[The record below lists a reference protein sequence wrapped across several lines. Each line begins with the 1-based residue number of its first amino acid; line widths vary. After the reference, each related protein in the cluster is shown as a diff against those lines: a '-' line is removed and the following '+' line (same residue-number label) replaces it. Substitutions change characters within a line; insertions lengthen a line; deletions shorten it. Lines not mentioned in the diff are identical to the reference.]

1 MNILF
6 YRYGSICEEDILRCF
21 IESGHKCI
29 TIEDEIS
36 NKSITGADSVRL
48 VDEKLQQDS
57 FDCVFSVNFYPSI
70 SDLCNVYHIRYIC
83 WVVDSPVLELFASS
97 ISNEW
102 NRVFVFDRS
111 QYEDI
116 YGYNPG
122 RIFHYPLAVDAISKQ
137 YVITEAV
144 AGGRAKKYKC
154 DLSFVGSLY
163 SEKDP
168 VNSLKDDAPDYLK
181 GYLEGLCEA
190 QLKVYGYYFVQEL
203 LDKRIIDDFKANVHD
218 YFAMKCE
225 NHLNDRIVIG
235 QYYLGNHITAM
246 ERKRLISHV
255 SGKYPLDLYTRS
267 DISQVRKANHKG
279 GCQTLTEMPVIFH
292 ESRININ
299 PTSKAI
305 RSGVPLRVFDI
316 LACEGFML
324 SNYQTE
330 LCELFV
336 PGEDFVYYDS
346 IEQVPELIAYY
357 LEHEDER
364 GEIAHNGYVKVKDQ
378 YSYMVRLNG
387 LLLKAFE
394 N

>member
-6 YRYGSICEEDILRCF
+6 YRYGSICEEDILKCF
-21 IESGHKCI
+21 RESGHKCI
-29 TIEDEIS
+29 TIEDEIKD
-36 NKSITGADSVRL
+36 KSITGADTVRI
-48 VDEKLQQDS
+48 VDEKLQQDA

-70 SDLCNVYHIRYIC
+70 SELCNIYHIRYIC

-116 YGYNPG
+116 YRFNPG
-122 RIFHYPLAVDAISKQ
+122 RIFHYPLAVDTSSKQ
-137 YVITEAV
+137 EVIKEALSS
-144 AGGRAKKYKC
+144 GRSKRYEGNI
-154 DLSFVGSLY
+154 SFVGSLY

-168 VNSLKDDAPDYLK
+168 MNSLKSDTPDYLK
-181 GYLEGLCEA
+181 GYLDGICEA
-190 QLKVYGYYFVQEL
+190 QLKVYGYYFAQEL
-203 LDKRIIDDFKANVHD
+203 IDAKISNDFKDNVRN
-218 YFAMKCE
+218 YFTMKCD
-225 NHLNDRIVIG
+225 NYLTDRIVIG

-246 ERKRLISHV
+246 ERQRLIAYISE
-255 SGKYPLDLYTRS
+255 KFPLDLYTRS
-267 DISQVRKANHKG
+267 NTSQIKKANCRG
-279 GCQTLTEMPVIFH
+279 GCRTVTEMPVIFH

-357 LEHEDER
+357 LEHENER
-364 GEIAHNGYVKVKDQ
+364 KEIEHNGFIKVKDQ
-378 YSYMVRLNG
+378 FSYMIRLNG

-394 N
+394 S

>member
-6 YRYGSICEEDILRCF
+6 YRYGSICEDDILKCF
-21 IESGHKCI
+21 AESGHKCI
-29 TIEDEIS
+29 TIEDEIRD
-36 NKSITGADSVRL
+36 KSITGADSVRL
-48 VDEKLQQDS
+48 VDEKLQQGS
-57 FDCVFSVNFYPSI
+57 FDCVFTVNFYPSI
-70 SDLCNVYHIRYIC
+70 SDLCNIYHIRYIC

-102 NRVFVFDRS
+102 NRVFVFDRR

-116 YGYNPG
+116 CGLNPG
-122 RIFHYPLAVDAISKQ
+122 RIFHYPLAVDTRAKQDVISHAISD
-137 YVITEAV
+137 
-144 AGGRAKKYKC
+144 GGAKKYSC

-168 VNSLKDDAPDYLK
+168 MNDLLDAPQYLI
-181 GYLEGLCEA
+181 GFLEGICEA
-190 QLKVYGYYFVQEL
+190 QLKVYGYYFADDL
-203 LDKRIIDDFKANVHD
+203 LNGGIIDEFKSSVRD
-218 YFAMKCE
+218 YFTMKCD
-225 NHLNDRIVIG
+225 NHLTDKVIIG
-235 QYYLGNHITAM
+235 QYYQGNHITSM
-246 ERKRLISHV
+246 ERQRLIAYISEDHPTDV
-255 SGKYPLDLYTRS
+255 YTRS
-267 DISQVRKANHKG
+267 NTEPIRKANCRG
-279 GCQTLTEMPVIFH
+279 GCKTLTEMPVIFH

-305 RSGVPLRVFDI
+305 RSGVPLRAFDI
-316 LACEGFML
+316 FACEGFML

-346 IEQVPELIAYY
+346 IERVPELVDYY
-357 LEHEDER
+357 LEHENER
-364 GEIAHNGYVKVKDQ
+364 REIAHNGYVKVKDQ

>member
-6 YRYGSICEEDILRCF
+6 YRYGSICEEDILKCF
-21 IESGHKCI
+21 IQSGHKCI
-29 TIEDEIS
+29 TIEDEITD
-36 NKSITGADSVRL
+36 KSITGADSVRL
-48 VDEKLQQDS
+48 VDEKLQKYA
-57 FDCVFSVNFYPSI
+57 FDCVFTVNFYPSI

-97 ISNEW
+97 ISNEY
-102 NRVFVFDRS
+102 NRVFVFDRC

-116 YGYNPG
+116 CAFNPG
-122 RIFHYPLAVDAISKQ
+122 RIFHYPLAVDTDAKQDVIKDALLSGRSKRFGSD
-137 YVITEAV
+137 V
-144 AGGRAKKYKC
+144 
-154 DLSFVGSLY
+154 SFVGSLY

-168 VNSLKDDAPDYLK
+168 VKSLKDDVPDYLK
-181 GYLEGLCEA
+181 GFLEGVCEA
-190 QLKVYGYYFVQEL
+190 QLKVYGYYFAQDL
-203 LDKRIIDDFKANVHD
+203 LNEKIMDDFKGHVRD
-218 YFAMKCE
+218 YYVMKCE
-225 NHLNDRIVIG
+225 NHLTDRIVIG

-246 ERKRLISHV
+246 ERERLISHI
-255 SGKYPLDLYTRS
+255 SEQYPIDLYTRS
-267 DISQVRKANHKG
+267 DTLPVRRANCKG
-279 GCQTLTEMPVIFH
+279 GCETLTEMPVIFH

-316 LACEGFML
+316 FACEGFML

-330 LCELFV
+330 MCELFV

-357 LEHEDER
+357 LENEDKR
-364 GEIAHNGYVKVKDQ
+364 REIAHNGYTKVKEE
-378 YSYMVRLNG
+378 YSYIVRLNG

>member
-6 YRYGSICEEDILRCF
+6 YRYGSICEEDILKCF
-21 IESGHKCI
+21 AESGHKCI
-29 TIEDEIS
+29 TIEDEIRD
-36 NKSITGADSVRL
+36 KSITGADSVRL
-48 VDEKLQQDS
+48 VDEKLQQGS
-57 FDCVFSVNFYPSI
+57 LDCVFTINFYPAI
-70 SDLCNVYHIRYIC
+70 SDLCNIYHIRYIC

-102 NRVFVFDRS
+102 NRVFVFDRR

-116 YGYNPG
+116 CRFNTG
-122 RIFHYPLAVDAISKQ
+122 RIFHYPLAVDTRAKQDVISK
-137 YVITEAV
+137 AV
-144 AGGRAKKYKC
+144 SDGRARKYAC

-168 VNSLKDDAPDYLK
+168 MNDLKDAPQYLK
-181 GYLEGLCEA
+181 GFLEGICEA
-190 QLKVYGYYFVQEL
+190 QLKVYGYYFADEL
-203 LDKRIIDDFKANVHD
+203 LNERIIDDFKSSVTD
-218 YFAMKCE
+218 YYIMKCD
-225 NHLNDRIVIG
+225 NHLTDKVIIG
-235 QYYLGNHITAM
+235 QYYLGNHITSI
-246 ERKRLISHV
+246 ERQRLIAHISQNHPIDV
-255 SGKYPLDLYTRS
+255 YTRS
-267 DISQVRKANHKG
+267 NTNQIKKANCRG
-279 GCQTLTEMPVIFH
+279 GCMTLTEMPLVFH

-305 RSGVPLRVFDI
+305 RSGVPLRAFDI

-346 IEQVPELIAYY
+346 IEQVPELVNYY
-357 LEHEDER
+357 LEHENER
-364 GEIAHNGYVKVKDQ
+364 REIAHNGYIKVKDHF
-378 YSYMVRLNG
+378 SYMVRLNG